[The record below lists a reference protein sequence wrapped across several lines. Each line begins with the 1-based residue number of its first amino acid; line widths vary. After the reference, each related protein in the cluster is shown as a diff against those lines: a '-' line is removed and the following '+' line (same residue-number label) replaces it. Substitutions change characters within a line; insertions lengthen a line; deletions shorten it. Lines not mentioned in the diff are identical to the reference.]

1 MSKAFASQADM
12 ADKKIT
18 FEQLSAHCWA
28 YTAEG
33 DPNSGVIIGE
43 KYILVSDATATPA
56 MARDLI
62 AKIRTVSDK
71 PIKYVLLTHYHAVRV
86 LGASAYFAEGASE
99 IIASQGTY
107 ELIVERGAQDMK
119 SEMERFPRLFRG
131 ADSIPGLTWPTLVIG
146 GGDPFKGELPGKLT
160 VDLGGV
166 KVQIWS
172 PGAGHTR
179 GDTIAWVEE
188 EKVLFSG
195 DLVEYEAG
203 VYTGDAQLEEWPATL
218 EALRALGAEAI
229 VPGRGEAMKGAA
241 DVNKALDYTKRWVT
255 TLDPTEHQFVTAVVC
270 LGLFTA
276 ARISEQV
283 RSGIGSLPRGQR
295 FAGMALGLTTPQV
308 YRYVIL
314 PMAFRIIIPPLT
326 SESMNIVKN
335 SSVAFAVSIPEL
347 TLFAMQAQEETS
359 RGVEVY
365 LAVTVLYVITAFAI
379 NRVMAFLEKRSRVP
393 GMVASTGS
401 GGH

>member
-1 MSKAFASQADM
+1 MTKAFASQADLE
-12 ADKKIT
+12 DKKIT

-33 DPNSGVIIGE
+33 DPNSGVIIGDQF
-43 KYILVSDATATPA
+43 ILVSDATATPA

-86 LGASAYFAEGASE
+86 LGASAYAAEGASE

-203 VYTGDAQLEEWPATL
+203 VYTGDAQLAEWPATL
-218 EALRALGAEAI
+218 EALRALGALSI

-241 DVNKALDYTKRWVT
+241 DVNKALDYTKRWV
-255 TLDPTEHQFVTAVVC
+255 E
-270 LGLFTA
+270 
-276 ARISEQV
+276 
-283 RSGIGSLPRGQR
+283 
-295 FAGMALGLTTPQV
+295 
-308 YRYVIL
+308 
-314 PMAFRIIIPPLT
+314 
-326 SESMNIVKN
+326 
-335 SSVAFAVSIPEL
+335 
-347 TLFAMQAQEETS
+347 TLFAAGKEAAAAGMDLKTAMAHTRKSMDPVFGHVFIYEHCLPFDVS
-359 RGVEVY
+359 RAYDEASG
-365 LAVTVLYVITAFAI
+365 IKNPRIWTAERDMEMWKA
-379 NRVMAFLEKRSRVP
+379 LQS
-393 GMVASTGS
+393 
-401 GGH
+401 

>member
-1 MSKAFASQADM
+1 MTKAFASQADLE
-12 ADKKIT
+12 DKKIT

-107 ELIVERGAQDMK
+107 ELIVERGGQDMK

-146 GGDPFKGELPGKLT
+146 GGDPFKGELPGRLT

-241 DVNKALDYTKRWVT
+241 DVNKALDYTKRWV
-255 TLDPTEHQFVTAVVC
+255 E
-270 LGLFTA
+270 
-276 ARISEQV
+276 
-283 RSGIGSLPRGQR
+283 
-295 FAGMALGLTTPQV
+295 
-308 YRYVIL
+308 
-314 PMAFRIIIPPLT
+314 
-326 SESMNIVKN
+326 
-335 SSVAFAVSIPEL
+335 
-347 TLFAMQAQEETS
+347 TLFAAGKEAAAAGMDLKAAMAHTRKSMDPVFGLVFIYEHCLPFDVS
-359 RGVEVY
+359 RAYDEASG
-365 LAVTVLYVITAFAI
+365 IKNPRIWTAERDMEMWKA
-379 NRVMAFLEKRSRVP
+379 LQS
-393 GMVASTGS
+393 
-401 GGH
+401 

>member
-1 MSKAFASQADM
+1 MTKAFASQADLD
-12 ADKKIT
+12 DKKIT

-33 DPNSGVIIGE
+33 DPNSGVIIGDN
-43 KYILVSDATATPA
+43 YILVSDATATPA

-179 GDTIAWVEE
+179 GDTIAWVAE

-195 DLVEYEAG
+195 DLVEFEAG
-203 VYTGDAQLEEWPATL
+203 VYTGDAQLQEWPATL

-241 DVNKALDYTKRWVT
+241 DVNKALDYTKRWV
-255 TLDPTEHQFVTAVVC
+255 E
-270 LGLFTA
+270 
-276 ARISEQV
+276 
-283 RSGIGSLPRGQR
+283 
-295 FAGMALGLTTPQV
+295 
-308 YRYVIL
+308 
-314 PMAFRIIIPPLT
+314 
-326 SESMNIVKN
+326 
-335 SSVAFAVSIPEL
+335 
-347 TLFAMQAQEETS
+347 TLFAAGKEAAAAGMDLKAAMAHTRKSMDPVFGHVFIYEHCLPFDVS
-359 RGVEVY
+359 RAYDEASG
-365 LAVTVLYVITAFAI
+365 IKNPRIWTAE
-379 NRVMAFLEKRSRVP
+379 RDLEMWKALQS
-393 GMVASTGS
+393 
-401 GGH
+401 